1 MGKYIITSKTNT
13 FGKRD
18 VNYNKPLYF
27 EVQEGLSL
35 KKITIESGDEIYL
48 DAAKLPIKL
57 QSYRMKG
64 LVTIVEIS
72 ETQYRNKLNAYN
84 KVNKQPIINTET
96 LVGGNDEDISDV
108 KDELYEDNSIKVSN
122 KSKKNQNS

>member
-1 MGKYIITSKTNT
+1 MGKYIITNKTNT

-18 VNYNKPLYF
+18 INYNKPLYF
-27 EVQEGLSL
+27 EVQEGLTI
-35 KKITIESGDEIYL
+35 KKIAIESGDEIYL

-64 LVTIVEIS
+64 LVTIIEIS
-72 ETQYRNKLNAYN
+72 DVQYRNKLNSFN
-84 KVNKQPIINTET
+84 KINQQPIVNPIVENNET
-96 LVGGNDEDISDV
+96 SDV
-108 KDELYEDNSIKVSN
+108 KDELYDESSSKVSN